1 MEIVLRKSS
10 HAAGHVEVVE
20 IDGDPDGVPTT
31 MTYES
36 EEAAV
41 NAVAEYL
48 GLLRSEFDKIS
59 YES

>member
-1 MEIVLRKSS
+1 MEIVLRNSPD
-10 HAAGHVEVVE
+10 AAGHVEVVGV
-20 IDGDPDGVPTT
+20 DGDPDRVPTT

-41 NAVAEYL
+41 KAVAEYL
-48 GLLRSEFDKIS
+48 GLLRSEFDKIT